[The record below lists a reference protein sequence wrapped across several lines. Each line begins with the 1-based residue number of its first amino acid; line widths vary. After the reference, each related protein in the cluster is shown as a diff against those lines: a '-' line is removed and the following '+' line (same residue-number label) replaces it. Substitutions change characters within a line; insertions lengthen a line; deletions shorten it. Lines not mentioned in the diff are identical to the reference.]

1 MEEVVKKT
9 LQSYGKK
16 RKQTNKYIYDLKI
29 CDYDLFTIYLMIET
43 FSDYSGDGFI
53 FLHELQ
59 EFIELDLIKI
69 SVEIIL

>member
-1 MEEVVKKT
+1 
-9 LQSYGKK
+9 
-16 RKQTNKYIYDLKI
+16 
-29 CDYDLFTIYLMIET
+29 MIET
-43 FSDYSGDGFI
+43 FSDYSGDVFI